1 MANRHAALFTNI
13 GGEYNIPKAT
23 AAKSV
28 RDFDEVWDMCDGGH
42 WQSARPYTDH
52 ESPLDVREDAKAL
65 VTVFGLFIA

>member
-28 RDFDEVWDMCDGGH
+28 RDFDDGLTRGMPVNSGH
-42 WQSARPYTDH
+42 
-52 ESPLDVREDAKAL
+52 
-65 VTVFGLFIA
+65 